1 MMNERAE
8 FERWF
13 TSQYHTGDRPSGDSR
28 DYSVQ
33 KDSRGRYLWLRAAVA
48 WRAWRARSELGSKSR
63 WISVKDQLPDP
74 ETTVLVCTER
84 GYIFTS
90 WASDVDVFWFY
101 DEEEDDRV
109 THWQPLPAPPTTN
122 PAA

>member
-33 KDSRGRYLWLRAAVA
+33 KDGRGRYLWLRAAVA

-74 ETTVLVCTER
+74 ETTVLVCNER
-84 GYIFTS
+84 GEIFTS

-101 DEEEDDRV
+101 FEEDDNRI
-109 THWQPLPAPPTTN
+109 THWQPLPTPPTVN

>member
-1 MMNERAE
+1 MSERAD

-13 TSQYHTGDRPSGDSR
+13 TRQYPAGNRPSGDSS

-33 KDSRGRYLWLRAAVA
+33 KDGRGRYLWLRAAVA
-48 WRAWRARSELGSKSR
+48 WHAWRVRSELESKLK
-63 WISVKDQLPDP
+63 WISVKDQLPDI
-74 ETTVLVCTER
+74 ETPVLVCNER
-84 GYIFTS
+84 GEVFSS

-101 DEEEDDRV
+101 LEEDDNRI

>member
-1 MMNERAE
+1 MTLERIEQERKA
-8 FERWF
+8 FEWWI
-13 TSQYHTGDRPSGDSR
+13 SNPAPPMPIDPCQK
-28 DYSVQ
+28 Q
-33 KDSRGRYLWLRAAVA
+33 KDGCYAYDHIEFA
-48 WRAWRARSELGSKSR
+48 WRAWQARAAQSE
-63 WISVKDQLPDP
+63 WISVQDRLPET

-109 THWQPLPAPPTTN
+109 THWQPLPAPPTTD

>member
-1 MMNERAE
+1 MRNERAE

-28 DYSVQ
+28 DYSFP
-33 KDSRGRYLWLRAAVA
+33 KDGRGRYLWLRVAVA
-48 WRAWRARSELGSKSR
+48 WRAWSARSELGSKSR

-74 ETTVLVCTER
+74 ETTVLVCNER
-84 GYIFTS
+84 GEIFSS
-90 WASDVDVFWFY
+90 WASNEDVFWFY
-101 DEEEDDRV
+101 GEGDDNRI

>member
-1 MMNERAE
+1 MRNERAE

-28 DYSVQ
+28 DYSFPQ
-33 KDSRGRYLWLRAAVA
+33 DGRGRYLWLRVAVA
-48 WRAWRARSELGSKSR
+48 WRAWSARSELGSKSR

-74 ETTVLVCTER
+74 ETTVLVCNER
-84 GYIFTS
+84 GEIFSS
-90 WASDVDVFWFY
+90 WASNEDVFWFY
-101 DEEEDDRV
+101 GEGDDNRV

>member
-1 MMNERAE
+1 MTPERIEQERKA
-8 FERWF
+8 FEWWI
-13 TSQYHTGDRPSGDSR
+13 SNPAPPVPIDPCQK
-28 DYSVQ
+28 Q
-33 KDSRGRYLWLRAAVA
+33 KDGSYAYDHIEFT
-48 WRAWRARSELGSKSR
+48 WRAWQARAAQSE
-63 WISVKDQLPDP
+63 WISVQDRLPEID
-74 ETTVLVCTER
+74 TTVLVCTER

-109 THWQPLPAPPTTN
+109 THWQPLPAPPTIN